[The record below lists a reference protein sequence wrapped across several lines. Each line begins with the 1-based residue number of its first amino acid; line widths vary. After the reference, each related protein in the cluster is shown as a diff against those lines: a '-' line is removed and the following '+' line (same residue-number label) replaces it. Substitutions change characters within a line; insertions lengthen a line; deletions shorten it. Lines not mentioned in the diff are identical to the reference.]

1 MDLRGILKNTISASI
16 FNKRCDFYFINKLE
30 TNNKTQDPRNAIK
43 TRQPCSHGHMI
54 LYSLFTS

>member
-43 TRQPCSHGHMI
+43 TR
-54 LYSLFTS
+54 